1 MPYAHDEDILFE
13 EFREVD
19 HGEDELRSA
28 VAEWST
34 QTIEKGRRYVKRIQ
48 SSDSDIA
55 TYCVVELARS
65 HVASRVFT
73 VSLETFGGTEAR
85 DRVALVSSLKRLLST
100 LKDVIV
106 LPKQIGQFLVGIRMH
121 QAPTPVSRKQRLLE
135 SHHNH
140 ATWDLVKDPELL
152 PLLMK
157 RRTEIGDFLLLES
170 SDDHALFAKLVRE
183 NNTQDELS
191 DPGNLVQY
199 QIAILSDKVVI
210 DLHMESEGGQF
221 FPFRSIKDDVVRAS
235 TSKFHRMGWILKKRD
250 QECGRALRCRTNL
263 LRVLDDLA
271 VESEVDGTQLFCVE
285 KLLPYASSTCLRLR
299 FFHPGSGAANSV
311 LRSLTEVLLL
321 SGSSGWKVAK
331 LSINAETDIEDLG
344 PGDWFLVEFDRH
356 TISLVHLSWI
366 EKSEVSQEDGGGLTY
381 REVTFLTI
389 GISDVRVAYL
399 LFLASFAFV
408 SHHI

>member
-1 MPYAHDEDILFE
+1 
-13 EFREVD
+13 
-19 HGEDELRSA
+19 

-48 SSDSDIA
+48 AFDSDIA

-73 VSLETFGGTEAR
+73 VSLETFGGTEATA
-85 DRVALVSSLKRLLST
+85 RVHLVSSLKRLLST
-100 LKDVIV
+100 LKDVEV
-106 LPKQIGQFLVGIRMH
+106 LPKQMGQFLVGVRMH
-121 QAPTPVSRKQRLLE
+121 QAPPLVSRKQRLLE

-170 SDDHALFAKLVRE
+170 SDDHALFAKLAGE

-191 DPGNLVQY
+191 DPGDLVQY

-221 FPFRSIKDDVVRAS
+221 FPFRSIEDDVRRLI
-235 TSKFHRMGWILKKRD
+235 TSKFHRMGKTLKKRD
-250 QECGRALRCRTNL
+250 QECGRALRFRTNL
-263 LRVLDDLA
+263 LRVFDDLS
-271 VESEVDGTQLFCVE
+271 VETAADETQLFCVE
-285 KLLPYASSTCLRLR
+285 KLLPYASSACLRLR

-321 SGSSGWKVAK
+321 SSGSSGWKVAK
-331 LSINAETDIEDLG
+331 LSINAETNIEDLG
-344 PGDWFLVEFDRH
+344 PGDWFLVEFDRD
-356 TISLVHLSWI
+356 TISLVHLSST
-366 EKSEVSQEDGGGLTY
+366 EKSEVAQEDGRGFTY
-381 REVTFLTI
+381 RELTFLTI
-389 GISDVRVAYL
+389 GISDVRPWMMSCFSTVPSL
-399 LFLASFAFV
+399 V
-408 SHHI
+408 CVCSHRI